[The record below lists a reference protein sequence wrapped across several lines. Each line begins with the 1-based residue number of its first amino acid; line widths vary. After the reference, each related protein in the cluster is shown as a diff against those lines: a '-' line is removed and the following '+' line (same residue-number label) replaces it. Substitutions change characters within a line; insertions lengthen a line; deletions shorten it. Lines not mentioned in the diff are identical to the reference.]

1 MLHPGCYAEVTMMPL
16 DVLFRYLE
24 HPTERTMFAINKLSA
39 VYGFRAVRVDEAAQ
53 TVRIEFDATHL
64 NKTTVQ
70 QLLRRTGLDVVEEI
84 SLLPPQTAPAASAP
98 PK

>member
-1 MLHPGCYAEVTMMPL
+1 MMPL

-24 HPTERTMFAINKLSA
+24 HPTERTMFAINKLST
-39 VYGFRAVRVDEAAQ
+39 VYGFRAIRVNEAAREVRV
-53 TVRIEFDATHL
+53 EFDATHL

-70 QLLRRTGLDVVEEI
+70 QLLRRTGLDIVEEL
-84 SLLPPQTAPAASAP
+84 SLLPPQTAPAPAPPAP